1 MTVFTIKITIVDA
14 QAAQPG
20 GAVKGQ
26 GGDGGGEGG
35 GGFQRVIGLREG
47 RPWRNTF
54 LDHHN
59 GRWEGGREERKD
71 RWNRRVLHIRS
82 DNQPGIAERGSR
94 VRPTFSL
101 VPYST
106 LKRATLVMYI

>member
-47 RPWRNTF
+47 RPWGNTF

-71 RWNRRVLHIRS
+71 RWNRECCTSGVTIS
-82 DNQPGIAERGSR
+82 QAEQREGP
-94 VRPTFSL
+94 V
-101 VPYST
+101 
-106 LKRATLVMYI
+106 